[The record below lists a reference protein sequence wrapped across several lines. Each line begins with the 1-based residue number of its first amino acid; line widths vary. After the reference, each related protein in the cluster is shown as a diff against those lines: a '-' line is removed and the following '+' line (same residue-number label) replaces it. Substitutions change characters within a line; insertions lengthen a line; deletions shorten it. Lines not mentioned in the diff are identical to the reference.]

1 MNHTAQTI
9 TYRNT
14 SIGILRSKG
23 ASDGRLDKIGENGAM
38 QRPNHGSK
46 PIAARTVNYRWLLAL
61 CITTL
66 AACASAPPPSTLP
79 PPVRAALDKAGLGTE
94 TLGVVAYPL
103 TGKAAGL
110 AINPHKAQ
118 QPGSTMKIVTTLVAL
133 DRLGTNARGRTDL
146 LAAAPPQ
153 GGIVEGPLY
162 LRGGA
167 DTDLDWDSLWGL
179 LRQLREQGVQEI
191 RGGLVVDRQLFNPPR
206 LDVGAAPFDASPEFQ
221 YNVIPDALY
230 LNSSL
235 LSYVLR
241 SDDQG
246 VSVRTSPALKNL
258 DLDTSAMLLND
269 NSCAQWEASWAVPQT
284 STEGGRMRV
293 RFLGQFPKNCSQ
305 TLDLQL
311 LDRQWLT
318 AAVVRQLWEQLGGR
332 ISGPDAEG
340 GTPNSAV
347 VLATHMGRPFAE
359 VARGMMKRS
368 DNPLTRLT
376 YLRLGAQSAAPG
388 EPTLAAAARV
398 VNDWLRA
405 KGIPTEGLVM
415 DNGSGLSRSERISA
429 QQMAAVLEN
438 AYRSPVA
445 PELLGTM
452 PVAGVDGTLG
462 RRFKDTPVQGRAR
475 LKTGTLRNVVALAGY
490 VQDQDNNTWIVVAM
504 LNHDEAP
511 AKGRPVIDSIIQWVA
526 GPH

>member
-1 MNHTAQTI
+1 MH
-9 TYRNT
+9 
-14 SIGILRSKG
+14 
-23 ASDGRLDKIGENGAM
+23 
-38 QRPNHGSK
+38 H
-46 PIAARTVNYRWLLAL
+46 PIPGLNQVAGPCAPIRWLVAL
-61 CITTL
+61 CIATL
-66 AACASAPPPSTLP
+66 AACASTPPPASLP
-79 PPVRAALDKAGLGTE
+79 PAVRAALDKASMGPE

-103 TGKAAGL
+103 SGKAPGL
-110 AINPHKAQ
+110 AINPQQAQ
-118 QPGSTMKIVTTLVAL
+118 QPGSTMKILTTLVAL

-153 GGIVEGPLY
+153 TGVLDGPLY

-179 LRQLREQGVQEI
+179 LRQLRERGVQEI

-206 LDVGAAPFDASPEFQ
+206 LDAGAPPFDSSPEFQ

-235 LSYVLR
+235 LSYVLS
-241 SDDQG
+241 SDDKG
-246 VSVRTSPALKNL
+246 FSVRTSPALKNL

-269 NSCAQWEASWAVPQT
+269 NSCAQWEASWALPQT
-284 STEGGRMRV
+284 STDGGRQRI

-305 TLDLQL
+305 TLELQL

-332 ISGPDAEG
+332 ISGPDLEG
-340 GTPNSAV
+340 ATPTGAV
-347 VLATHMGRPFAE
+347 VLASHWGRPFAE

-376 YLRLGAQSAAPG
+376 YLRLGAQNAAPG
-388 EPTLAAAARV
+388 EPTLAASARV
-398 VNDWLRA
+398 VHEWLRA
-405 KGIPTEGLVM
+405 KGIPSEGLVM

-429 QQMAAVLEN
+429 QQMAAVLET
-438 AYRSPVA
+438 AYRGPFA

-490 VQDQDNNTWIVVAM
+490 VQDQENNTWVVVAM

-511 AKGRPVIDSIIQWVA
+511 AKGRPVIDSVIQWVA